1 MRRRPLI
8 GESQQTVP
16 WKHRE
21 STSAKELARKGKR
34 RRSGHGWTKRKPT
47 SYLARAIIGEKNG
60 LYIIEWVPGP
70 DDQRPPR
77 TLEPKRNAS
86 RALVRDWEE
95 CKGAQWKRH
104 ENDVGKVFCRPQ
116 LGSYEGKRH
125 DKSLNNSQCL
135 QKPAD
140 RTLSA
145 DNYPKLPRRPLQHHT
160 ARKKRFRDGQ
170 ADNQARAP
178 GNNLLQAVGRD
189 GSGMQTGL
197 ASEVG
202 AAHGQ
207 GTTSVPPSEAIG
219 TTLSPQVLE
228 SPKKRTIG
236 IKLPTKGASQNLCGR
251 YHTTPRSRIVSRRTL
266 VSARAQLRLDLK
278 EKGTG
283 LFRRFQ
289 LVYPLS
295 P

>member
-1 MRRRPLI
+1 MT
-8 GESQQTVP
+8 GKSQQTVP

-21 STSAKELARKGKR
+21 WKSAKELAWKGKR

-70 DDQRPPR
+70 DDQGPPR

-86 RALVRDWEE
+86 RALVRDWEK
-95 CKGAQWKRH
+95 CKRAQRKRH
-104 ENDVGKVFCRPQ
+104 ENDVSKDICRPQ
-116 LGSYEGKRH
+116 LGSYEGKLH
-125 DKSLNNSQCL
+125 DKCLNNSQCL
-135 QKPAD
+135 QRPAD

-145 DNYPKLPRRPLQHHT
+145 DNYSKLPRRPLQRHT
-160 ARKKRFRDGQ
+160 ARKKRFEVGQ

-178 GNNLLQAVGRD
+178 GNTVPQAVGRD

-207 GTTSVPPSEAIG
+207 GTTSVPPGEAIG
-219 TTLSPQVLE
+219 KTLSPQVLD
-228 SPKKRTIG
+228 SSRKSTTG

-251 YHTTPRSRIVSRRTL
+251 YHTTPRSRIVSSRRTL
-266 VSARAQLRLDLK
+266 VSARGQLRLDLK

-283 LFRRFQ
+283 LFRRSQ
-289 LVYPLS
+289 LVYPPS
-295 P
+295 S